1 VQVEFSK
8 QFLRSLNKLSKNG
21 VFDIEFINSLIDD
34 FLATPDKNSFDNK
47 LIKNCSRYKN
57 MWQIRVNL
65 QYRILYLK
73 FEDYLEF
80 RHIDTHNKID
90 KLIKNC

>member
-57 MWQIRVNL
+57 MW
-65 QYRILYLK
+65 RILYLK